1 VFINYVRAKFRL
13 LNSSVSLATAVKWK
27 SKHVYRATAVLFYS
41 LQKNALGD
49 SFELH
54 LLAGDFR
61 ILA

>member
-1 VFINYVRAKFRL
+1 MEIETYISCDR
-13 LNSSVSLATAVKWK
+13 
-27 SKHVYRATAVLFYS
+27 HVVLHS
-41 LQKNALGD
+41 AKNALGD